1 MDLYEQPYDP
11 KHPVICFDE
20 RPCQLIGDAIIP
32 IPIKPGSPKKEHYE
46 YIRNGTCCVFLAFE
60 PLAGKRLICVKERRT
75 MVDYADFMRLL
86 ADQYPEAE
94 TILLVQD
101 NLNTHTAGSFYNALP
116 PDDAFQLGRR
126 FEYHYTPK
134 KGSWLNMAEIELS
147 ALSKQCLDRRI
158 ADMKRLIDEV
168 SAWEQERN
176 AIGATVRWRFN
187 KDNARVKLQRHYSNL
202 LNWCYRALV
211 VIEMIPLRSISLP
224 AACSQ
229 KGLYMNKSYSD

>member
-176 AIGATVRWRFN
+176 AIRATVRWRFN

-202 LNWCYRALV
+202 LN
-211 VIEMIPLRSISLP
+211 
-224 AACSQ
+224 
-229 KGLYMNKSYSD
+229 

>member
-1 MDLYEQPYDP
+1 MEDVLDLYEQPYDP

-158 ADMKRLIDEV
+158 ADMKWLIDEV

-187 KDNARVKLQRHYSNL
+187 KDTARVKLQRHYFNL
-202 LNWCYRALV
+202 LN
-211 VIEMIPLRSISLP
+211 
-224 AACSQ
+224 
-229 KGLYMNKSYSD
+229 

>member
-1 MDLYEQPYDP
+1 MDLYEKPYDP

-202 LNWCYRALV
+202 LN
-211 VIEMIPLRSISLP
+211 
-224 AACSQ
+224 
-229 KGLYMNKSYSD
+229 

>member
-1 MDLYEQPYDP
+1 MEDVLDLYEQPYDP

-187 KDNARVKLQRHYSNL
+187 KDNARVRLQRHYSNL
-202 LNWCYRALV
+202 LN
-211 VIEMIPLRSISLP
+211 
-224 AACSQ
+224 
-229 KGLYMNKSYSD
+229 

>member
-1 MDLYEQPYDP
+1 MTSEFIWRMEDVLNLYEHPYDP
-11 KHPVICFDE
+11 KRPVICFDE
-20 RPCQLIGDAIIP
+20 RPCQLIGDAIVP

-60 PLAGKRLICVKERRT
+60 PLAGKRLICVKEHRT

-116 PDDAFQLGRR
+116 PKDAFQLAGR

-168 SAWEQERN
+168 SAWEKERN
-176 AIGATVRWRFN
+176 IIGATVRWRFN
-187 KDNARVKLQRHYSNL
+187 KDNARIKLQRHYSNL
-202 LNWCYRALV
+202 LN
-211 VIEMIPLRSISLP
+211 
-224 AACSQ
+224 
-229 KGLYMNKSYSD
+229 

>member
-1 MDLYEQPYDP
+1 MEDVLDLYEQPYDP

-187 KDNARVKLQRHYSNL
+187 KDNARVKLQRHYSNF
-202 LNWCYRALV
+202 LN
-211 VIEMIPLRSISLP
+211 
-224 AACSQ
+224 
-229 KGLYMNKSYSD
+229 

>member
-1 MDLYEQPYDP
+1 LDLYEQPYDP

-32 IPIKPGSPKKEHYE
+32 IPMKPGSPKKEHYE

-116 PDDAFQLGRR
+116 PEDAFQFARR

-158 ADMKRLIDEV
+158 ADMKWLIDEV

-202 LNWCYRALV
+202 LN
-211 VIEMIPLRSISLP
+211 
-224 AACSQ
+224 
-229 KGLYMNKSYSD
+229 

>member
-1 MDLYEQPYDP
+1 MEDVLDLYEQPYDP

-75 MVDYADFMRLL
+75 MVDYANFMRLL
-86 ADQYPEAE
+86 VDQYPEAE

-202 LNWCYRALV
+202 LN
-211 VIEMIPLRSISLP
+211 
-224 AACSQ
+224 
-229 KGLYMNKSYSD
+229 